1 MIYRK
6 TCEICGKEF
15 ETTKYQQLLCTLPH
29 PKTCKHCGK
38 LFYVTGMTRKR
49 EYCSKECRINDS
61 PEKVCV
67 VCGEKF
73 HPRNSNQ
80 RICDKDHYREC
91 PVCYRKF
98 KVTVH
103 TINNVCCSQK
113 CRGVYEKENGAFRK
127 AAEKAKKT
135 CIKKYGVDCYSK
147 TEEYKERV
155 KNTSLS
161 HYGTEYPSQSD
172 EVKSKIHET
181 VLERY
186 GVDHVSQIESIK
198 KSRKKAQKKT
208 CLKRYG
214 VDHPWKLESIR
225 EKSRR
230 TKLER
235 YGTEHPSQ
243 TEEVQKKIR
252 ETSLKRYRADNV
264 RKSEYGKNKIKQT
277 CLERYGVENPFQAE
291 QFKDKTKKTLLEKY
305 GVEYISQSP
314 AIQDKIIKTSMS
326 RYGKSQYT
334 QTDEFRRRFLESENK
349 TCMEKH
355 GVMWPCLYPNVIS
368 SHNMISKANR
378 YVAEYL
384 TSVGFDVKYEKYIDG
399 RSYDIYLPGYNIV
412 VEVNPTSTHNTQ
424 WNPFLKHGIN
434 KNYHLMKTDKANR
447 NGYRCIHLF
456 DWDSVDKL
464 CAVLP
469 IYDTTVYARICE
481 VSNISEYKACEFENK
496 YHLQSSCKGQIV
508 CYGLMFED
516 ELVGVMTFGKPRYN
530 KNCEWEMLRLCY
542 KPGVNVVGGT
552 EKLFHKFVKEYNPRS
567 IVSYCDRSKFTGDVY
582 KKLGMSLSSTS
593 SPVRHWYS
601 YKKSEKM
608 QHITDNFLRQ
618 RGFDQIFGTS
628 YGKGTSNEE
637 LMLERGYLPVYDCGQ
652 MTFEWHNAELYCV

>member
-15 ETTKYQQLLCTLPH
+15 ETTKYQQVLCTLPH

-38 LFYVTGMTRKR
+38 VFYVTGMTRNK
-49 EYCSKECRINDS
+49 EYCSKECRINDA

-80 RICDKDHYREC
+80 KICDKDHYREC
-91 PVCYRKF
+91 PVCHRKF

-127 AAEKAKKT
+127 ASEKAKRT
-135 CIKKYGVDCYSK
+135 CIEKYGVDCYSK
-147 TEEYKERV
+147 TEEYKERT
-155 KNTSLS
+155 KSTSLS

-198 KSRKKAQKKT
+198 ESRKKAQKET
-208 CLKRYG
+208 CLKKYG
-214 VDHPWKLESIR
+214 VDHPWKLESVR

-230 TKLER
+230 TKLEK
-235 YGTEHPSQ
+235 YGTEHPSR
-243 TEEVQKKIR
+243 TEEVQRKIR
-252 ETSLKRYRADNV
+252 ETSLKRYGTDNV
-264 RKSEYGKNKIKQT
+264 RKSEYGKNRIKQT

-291 QFKDKTKKTLLEKY
+291 QFKDRARKTLLEKY
-305 GVEYISQSP
+305 GVENI
-314 AIQDKIIKTSMS
+314 AQDKKLRKQAVENM
-326 RYGKSQYT
+326 KS
-334 QTDEFRRRFLESENK
+334 
-349 TCMEKH
+349 TCMEKY
-355 GVMWPCLYPNVIS
+355 GVPWNCLTSNCAD
-368 SHNMISKANR
+368 SHSKISKLNISLAEFLSENGFNVR
-378 YVAEYL
+378 YETTVEDKCYDLELVGTNVLIELNPSYTHSSAWSPFGNHTGKSKDYHSVKTNVA
-384 TSVGFDVKYEKYIDG
+384 VK
-399 RSYDIYLPGYNIV
+399 
-412 VEVNPTSTHNTQ
+412 
-424 WNPFLKHGIN
+424 
-434 KNYHLMKTDKANR
+434 
-447 NGYRCIHLF
+447 NGYRCVHIW
-456 DWDSVDKL
+456 DWDNWNK
-464 CAVLP
+464 VLYIFP
-469 IYDTTVYARICE
+469 GQRKYVAARKCK
-481 VSNISEYKACEFENK
+481 VVNISEDEACEFENK
-496 YHLQSSCKGQIV
+496 YHLQSSCKCQTV
-508 CYGLMFED
+508 CYGLVFED

-530 KNCEWEMLRLCY
+530 RNCGWEMLRLCY
-542 KPGVNVVGGT
+542 NPCVNVIGGT
-552 EKLFHKFVKEYNPRS
+552 EKLFHRFVKDHNPES
-567 IVSYCDRSKFTGDVY
+567 IVSYCDRSKFTGGVY
-582 KKLGMSLSSTS
+582 RKLGMILSITS

-652 MTFEWHNAELYCV
+652 MTFEWYNNVSA